1 MGDSKTYNRFSIFL
15 KDTNSL
21 YLSYLLL
28 RNTKEEVTKEHLPTL
43 GNFELLT
50 PNSKFTEVNVRKAP
64 SSMKSN
70 Q

>member
-1 MGDSKTYNRFSIFL
+1 MGDFKTYNTFSIFL

-21 YLSYLLL
+21 YLYLLL

-50 PNSKFTEVNVRKAP
+50 PSLSLQK
-64 SSMKSN
+64 
-70 Q
+70 